1 MKDILLRAMAYC
13 RNHFVKAS
21 QKAELQLSNQ
31 LIKGVHTG
39 IAKAGQ
45 YILIRNSYLND
56 ELYKIESVSEAEG
69 GVMVADD
76 LQEEQITA
84 IVYFLAIP
92 QGFIN
97 VCKKVAELENKHT
110 GNITS
115 EKFGDYS
122 VSYDNAGTEKLM
134 QNGLKPYVRIF
145 NDIGDGT
152 C

>member
-21 QKAELQLSNQ
+21 QKAELEFSNQ

-45 YILIRNSYLND
+45 YILIRNNYLND
-56 ELYKIESVSEAEG
+56 ELYKIERVNEAEG
-69 GVMVADD
+69 GVIVAEN
-76 LQEEQITA
+76 LQEERVTA
-84 IVYFLAIP
+84 MVYFLAIP
-92 QGFIN
+92 QGFIS
-97 VCKKVAELENKHT
+97 VCKKVAELEKKHT

-122 VSYDNAGTEKLM
+122 VSYDNTGTEKLM
-134 QNGLKPYVRIF
+134 QSGLKAYMRMF
-145 NDIGDGT
+145 NDIGDGR